1 MFCLSPMPQ
10 IDKGKRKIAMKTVK
24 KLLLTVAFVFCISLS
39 ASAQQQQERDG
50 KKPTKKNPPV
60 IPIVPKDKSKDDK
73 KKDEREN
80 DNRGKKP
87 QAFIFDLKN
96 TIKISF
102 V

>member
-1 MFCLSPMPQ
+1 
-10 IDKGKRKIAMKTVK
+10 MKTAK
-24 KLLLTVAFVFCISLS
+24 KLLLAVAFVFCISLS
-39 ASAQQQQERDG
+39 APAQQQERDG
-50 KKPTKKNPPV
+50 KRPPKEHPPV
-60 IPIVPKDKSKDDK
+60 VPIVPKDKSKDDK
-73 KKDEREN
+73 KKDEREK